1 MIHVIKPGLL
11 TTVQDLGR
19 RGFTHLG
26 VSPGGAADSVSF
38 RIANLLVGNDW
49 NAAAL
54 EITLLGPTL
63 EFEVAATIAI
73 AGYGTS
79 TSLPINEAFEVAAG
93 TTVAIGP
100 LSAGARA
107 YLAIRG
113 GLSIPEVMDSC
124 STFLPARI
132 GGLQGRALRAGD
144 ELVIGKRTLAG
155 FRKLSP
161 ELAASFRLHQGPIRV
176 TPSLQSDWFDPETV
190 ERFHQ
195 KPFTVTDQSNRSG
208 LRLAGETILAPHR
221 GELLTQGIALGAVQV
236 PPDGQPIILFVDQQ
250 TTGGYPKIANVIA
263 ADLPRVGQLRPGD
276 EIRFQPV
283 KIPEAIELLRQQERA
298 LREAFALG
306 DSHAPDDDRS

>member
-19 RGFTHLG
+19 HGFAHLG
-26 VSPGGAADSVSF
+26 VSPAGAADCLSF
-38 RIANLLVGNDW
+38 RIANLLVGNDS
-49 NAAAL
+49 NAPAL

-73 AGYGTS
+73 FGHGTS
-79 TSLPINEAFEVAAG
+79 ASLPINEALEVAAG
-93 TTVAIGP
+93 TTIAVGP
-100 LSAGARA
+100 LSGGARA

-113 GLSIPEVMDSC
+113 GLAVPEVMRSF

-144 ELVIGKRTLAG
+144 KLVIGKKPLEG
-155 FRKLSP
+155 VRKVSP
-161 ELAASFRLHQGPIRV
+161 ALAAYSRLDRGPIRV
-176 TPSLQSDWFDPETV
+176 TPSLQSDWFDQETLR
-190 ERFHQ
+190 RFHQ
-195 KPFTVTDQSNRSG
+195 QTFTVTDQSNRSG
-208 LRLAGETILAPHR
+208 LRLAGEPILAPNR
-221 GELLTQGIALGAVQV
+221 GELLTEGIALGAVQV

-263 ADLPRVGQLRPGD
+263 ADLPRVGQLRPRD

-283 KIPEAIELLRQQERA
+283 NIPEAIELLRQQERA
-298 LREAFALG
+298 LREAVAL
-306 DSHAPDDDRS
+306 